1 MKKDIN
7 KKKIIGFSIGDYNGI
22 GPEILIKSF
31 LNSNLFD
38 RCIPIVFCEKKIL
51 EFYNNL
57 FNYKLEIKEI
67 NNFKSEYRKNIIY
80 TYNNEEN
87 KLKIEPGHISKSAG
101 NYSIKSLNKSVN
113 SLDKKKIDGLVTLP
127 ISKINSQSDLFS
139 FPGHTEFLKSRYDID
154 DNIMIMYS
162 KIMIIGFHTGHIPLN
177 EVSSYMNNSLIENK
191 LKLFINTLKNDF
203 NIKFP
208 KIAVLG
214 LNPHSGENGMLG
226 TEELNKIVP
235 ITNKLKNKE
244 NQIEG
249 PFPADSFFG
258 SKKFQNYDGVFSWY
272 HDQGLVGFKSF
283 SFENGVNYTGG
294 LPIIRTSPDH
304 GTAFNIAG
312 KGIANNNS
320 LTESVK
326 LNIQIIN
333 QRIFSK

>member
-7 KKKIIGFSIGDYNGI
+7 KKNIIGFSIGDYNGI
-22 GPEILIKSF
+22 GPEILLKSF

-38 RCIPIVFCEKKIL
+38 RCIPIIFCEKKIL

-57 FNYKLEIKEI
+57 FNYKLEIKELDS
-67 NNFKSEYRKNIIY
+67 FKSEYRKNILY
-80 TYNNEEN
+80 TYDKNANE
-87 KLKIEPGHISKSAG
+87 LKIEPGQISKSAG
-101 NYSIKSLNKSVN
+101 NYSIKSLKNSVN
-113 SLDKKKIDGLVTLP
+113 SLDKNEIDGLVTLP
-127 ISKINSQSDLFS
+127 ISKMNSHSDLFS
-139 FPGHTEFLKSRYDID
+139 FPGHTEFLKSRYNVD

-162 KIMIIGFHTGHIPLN
+162 RVMIIGFHTGHIPLN
-177 EVSSYMNNSLIENK
+177 EVANYMNNSFIEKK

-203 NIKFP
+203 NIKSP

-226 TEELNKIVP
+226 TEELDKIEP

-283 SFENGVNYTGG
+283 SFDSGVNYTGG

-320 LTESVK
+320 LTESIK

>member
-7 KKKIIGFSIGDYNGI
+7 KKNIIGFSIGDYNGI
-22 GPEILIKSF
+22 GPEILLKSF

-80 TYNNEEN
+80 TYNNDETE
-87 KLKIEPGHISKSAG
+87 LKIEPGHLSKSAG

-127 ISKINSQSDLFS
+127 ISKISSQSDLFS

-177 EVSSYMNNSLIENK
+177 EVSNYMNNTHIENK

-203 NIKFP
+203 NIMYP

-214 LNPHSGENGMLG
+214 LNPHSGEDGMLG

-235 ITNKLKNKE
+235 IINKLLNKE
-244 NQIEG
+244 NQING
-249 PFPADSFFG
+249 PFSADSFFG

-294 LPIIRTSPDH
+294 LPIIRTSPNH

-320 LTESVK
+320 LIESIK

>member
-1 MKKDIN
+1 MKKDMN
-7 KKKIIGFSIGDYNGI
+7 KKHIIGFSIGDYNGI
-22 GPEILIKSF
+22 GPEILLKSF

-57 FNYKLEIKEI
+57 FNYKLKIKEI
-67 NNFKSEYRKNIIY
+67 NNFKSEYKKNIIY
-80 TYNNEEN
+80 TYNNDETE
-87 KLKIEPGHISKSAG
+87 LKIEPGHLSKSAG

-127 ISKINSQSDLFS
+127 ISKISSQSDLFS

-162 KIMIIGFHTGHIPLN
+162 KIMIIGFHTGHIPLD
-177 EVSSYMNNSLIENK
+177 EVSNYMNNTHIENK

-203 NIKFP
+203 NIMYP

-214 LNPHSGENGMLG
+214 LNPHSGEDGMLG

-235 ITNKLKNKE
+235 IINKLQNKE
-244 NQIEG
+244 NQIDG
-249 PFPADSFFG
+249 PFSADSFFG

-294 LPIIRTSPDH
+294 LPIIRTSPNH

-320 LTESVK
+320 LIESIK